1 MPLALGAGPNQV
13 KSLPA
18 TTMAGAVVSRKRIRA
33 LDCLPVPTNLLVASP
48 YPVPQARRLV
58 AAHTAPQPKNTV
70 MRLTLSIRTMMI
82 ACTIIHCNAP
92 PRCIMTAPSSW
103 PRRPIEW

>member
-58 AAHTAPQPKNTV
+58 AAHTAPQPWNTV
-70 MRLTLSIRTMMI
+70 MRLTLSI
-82 ACTIIHCNAP
+82 NAP
-92 PRCIMTAPSSW
+92 SAPSSHAHHTL
-103 PRRPIEW
+103 

>member
-33 LDCLPVPTNLLVASP
+33 LDCLPMPTNLLAVSLSSALPSKH
-48 YPVPQARRLV
+48 LV
-58 AAHTAPQPKNTV
+58 
-70 MRLTLSIRTMMI
+70 
-82 ACTIIHCNAP
+82 
-92 PRCIMTAPSSW
+92 W
-103 PRRPIEW
+103 